1 MLIRRPSRTRSG
13 SLGAAPAGPAGSRR
27 HRAIGAAAALL
38 LTALAV
44 QLPQQGSAVA
54 ADSGPA
60 AESEP
65 LCGTPQPGHFGCFA
79 VRQSDA
85 TGGRGA
91 RSAGPEGFGP
101 ADLRSAYSLPA
112 DGGAGATIAV
122 VAAYDN
128 PNAEQDLAAY
138 RAQYGLPPCTSET
151 GCLRKVDQRGGTD
164 YPQPNDGWA
173 GEISLDLDMVSAV
186 APKAH
191 ILLVEA
197 DSSATDDL
205 GAAVN
210 TAVAMGARYVSN
222 SYGAYY
228 DGPDLAALDAAYFD
242 HPGTAVVFASGDY
255 GHGLSYP
262 ASSPYVTSVGG
273 TSLSR
278 SDAGARGWTETV
290 WSGTGSGC
298 SAYQPKPS
306 FQTGTG
312 CDRRSVADVS
322 AVADPETGVAVYNTY
337 SGGGWGVYGGTS
349 ASAPIIAGLYALAGT
364 PVDGTY
370 PAAYP
375 YRSPGALNDVTTG
388 SNAHCSDDAPCDPD
402 GPPACEPANSC
413 TAGPGYDGPTGL
425 GTPKGV
431 GAFRPGPHGTVTGKV
446 TDKATGKALSGAT
459 VRLGAHS
466 AVTGADGRWS
476 LAAPTGTYTLTVD
489 AFGYARKNLGETTLA
504 DGAELT
510 RNAALSA
517 VPTATVS
524 GTVRDGGGH
533 GWGLYARLTVDGVPG
548 TVHTDPRTGRYS
560 VRLERGRTY
569 TLRAT
574 GLYPGYRPAETKVE
588 LGSSSRTADLALP
601 LVGTGALP
609 PGYAV
614 EYGGGGFQSFDTAAK
629 PAGWSIVNHTDA
641 GGWGFDDPLTRG
653 NQTGGDGG
661 FAQVDDYALGW
672 GEVDTELISPE
683 YDLSKETRPTLEFDT
698 ALPSLWRF
706 NDPTADID
714 VSTDGGDHWENL
726 WHHTDVVEG
735 PSHQTVALTAYA
747 GKPSVRLRFH
757 FAGSLTGIWQLDN
770 VAVGTRS
777 LVTVPGGLLTG
788 RVTDANTGAGVVGA
802 TVSAAKTPQDSGRSI
817 ASPDDPAVGDGL
829 YWAFSSRTGRQE
841 FTAGLPAFGYPA
853 GTSTVKV
860 EADAVTSADFALRP
874 SRLKASPGAVGVT
887 VPWGGKKTV
896 TVKVRNT
903 GGAPASLTVGEQ
915 AVALTSARMPGAPR
929 ERTAARPDPLDVAT
943 ATAAAPGGA
952 AGATGGEAWQPLA
965 DLPQPMTGGIA
976 AANDGV
982 LYSGLGQTP
991 DGQWTTALRSY
1002 DRATATW
1009 KDLAPAITKRSG
1021 AAYGFVRG
1029 KLYVVGG
1036 KNRAG
1041 TPIAGG
1047 EVYDPATDTW
1057 SRIADAPKAYGNSA
1071 AAAVGDRL
1079 YVVGGCTSVSCGT
1092 RDVQVYDPA
1101 GDTWSTG
1108 PAYPV
1113 PTSWQSCGTVDGT
1126 LYCAGGV
1133 HQGDGQPPHATAAG
1147 YALDRAAGRWTPI
1160 ADPPVDFWGAATAVG
1175 AGRLMAAGGVLV
1187 GAAAVTNEAYA
1198 YDPAADTWSA
1208 LPNLPQPLYAA
1219 AGAPGWSVVGGQSA
1233 DRVMQ
1238 TSALELPGYDAP
1250 HGDVAWLAGRASSSS
1265 VGAGRTAELT
1275 VTVDAR
1281 AMGPADAG
1289 AHRARLVVDSD
1300 GPYASV
1306 TVPVTMTVVAP
1317 PGWTRL
1323 SGTVSGSGR
1332 HGGTTPLAGAT
1343 VRVGS
1348 GAGAHTL
1355 STAADGTYRLWLPP
1369 SGGGVP
1375 LAVSAEGY
1383 RSAERTVRP
1392 RGRDAV
1398 TVDVVLTR
1406 R

>member
-1 MLIRRPSRTRSG
+1 MPVPRPSRALFRSSRG
-13 SLGAAPAGPAGSRR
+13 APARPTGSRWQR
-27 HRAIGAAAALL
+27 VTGTAAALL

-44 QLPQQGSAVA
+44 QLSQQGSAVA
-54 ADSGPA
+54 DDSAPA
-60 AESEP
+60 TQS

-79 VRQSDA
+79 VRQADSA
-85 TGGRGA
+85 GTRGA
-91 RSAGPEGFGP
+91 RSAAPDGFGP
-101 ADLRSAYSLPA
+101 ADLRSAYDLPEE
-112 DGGAGATIAV
+112 GGAGATIAV
-122 VAAYDN
+122 VAAFDN
-128 PNAEQDLAAY
+128 PYAEQDLAAY
-138 RAQYGLPPCTSET
+138 RAQYGLPPCTSDD
-151 GCLRKVDQRGGTD
+151 GCFRKVDQRGGTD

-197 DSSATDDL
+197 DSNSTDDL
-205 GAAVN
+205 GTAVN

-222 SYGAYY
+222 SYGSYY
-228 DGPDLAALDAAYFD
+228 DGPDLAALDGAYFD
-242 HPGTAVVFASGDY
+242 HPGTALVFASGDY

-278 SDAGARGWTETV
+278 SDSGARGWTETV
-290 WSGTGSGC
+290 WSGSGSGC
-298 SAYQPKPS
+298 SAYQPKPA

-322 AVADPETGVAVYNTY
+322 AVADPDTGVAVYNTY

-364 PVDGTY
+364 PVEGTY

-375 YRSPGALNDVTTG
+375 YRTPGALNDVTAG
-388 SNAHCSDDAPCDPD
+388 SNGHCSNGAPCGPD
-402 GPPACEPANSC
+402 DPPACEPANSC

-446 TDKATGKALSGAT
+446 TDKATGKAVSGAT
-459 VRLGAHS
+459 VRLGTHT
-466 AVTGADGRWS
+466 AVTAADGRWS
-476 LAAPTGTYTLTVD
+476 LAAPTGTYPLTVD
-489 AFGYARKNLGETTLA
+489 AFGYAQRNLGEVTLA
-504 DGAELT
+504 DGAELV
-510 RNAALSA
+510 RDAALAA

-548 TVHTDPRTGRYS
+548 AVHTDPRTGRYS
-560 VRLERGRTY
+560 VRLERGKTY
-569 TLRAT
+569 ALRAT
-574 GLYPGYRPAETKVE
+574 GLYPGYRPAETKVV
-588 LGSSSRTADLALP
+588 LGSSAKTADLTLP
-601 LVGTGALP
+601 LVSTGTLP
-609 PGYAV
+609 PGYAFD
-614 EYGGGGFQSFDTAAK
+614 YAGGGFQSFDTASK
-629 PAGWSIVNHTDA
+629 PAGWSIVNHTDS

-672 GEVDTELISPE
+672 GEVDTELISPD
-683 YDLSKETRPTLEFDT
+683 YDLSAQTRPTLEFDT

-735 PSHQTVALTAYA
+735 PSHQTVPLAAYA

-802 TVSAAKTPQDSGRSI
+802 TVSAAKAPQDSGRSI
-817 ASPDDPAVGDGL
+817 ATPDDPAVGDGL
-829 YWAFSSRTGRQE
+829 YWAFSSRTGRRE
-841 FTAGLPAFGYPA
+841 FTAGLPGFGYPA

-860 EADAVTSADFALRP
+860 KDEAVTTADFALRP
-874 SRLKASPGAVGVT
+874 SRLKATPEAVGVT
-887 VPWGGKKTV
+887 VPWGEKKTV

-903 GGAPASLTVGEQ
+903 GGAPASLAVGEQ
-915 AVALTSARMPGAPR
+915 AVADTSARLPGAVR
-929 ERTAARPDPLDVAT
+929 QRTAARPDPLDS
-943 ATAAAPGGA
+943 ATAATTASGRATA
-952 AGATGGEAWQPLA
+952 ATAGQAWQPLA

-976 AANDGV
+976 AAYDGV
-982 LYSGLGQTP
+982 LYTGLGQTP

-1002 DRATATW
+1002 DPATASW
-1009 KDLAPAITKRSG
+1009 KDLAPAVTKRSG
-1021 AAYGFVRG
+1021 AAYAFVRG

-1041 TPIAGG
+1041 APIAGG
-1047 EVYDPATDTW
+1047 EVYDPASDTW
-1057 SRIADAPKAYGNSA
+1057 SRIADAPKAYGSSA

-1079 YVVGGCTSVSCGT
+1079 YVIGGCTSFSCGT

-1101 GDTWSTG
+1101 ADTWSLG

-1113 PTSWQSCGTVDGT
+1113 PSSWQSCGTVDGT

-1133 HQGDGQPPHATAAG
+1133 HQGDGQPPHATAVG
-1147 YALDRAAGRWTPI
+1147 YALDRAAGRWTAI
-1160 ADPPVDFWGAATAVG
+1160 ADPPVDFWGAATA
-1175 AGRLMAAGGVLV
+1175 AASGRLMAAGGVLA
-1187 GAAAVTNEAYA
+1187 GAGAVTNEAYA
-1198 YDPAADTWSA
+1198 YDPGTDTWSA
-1208 LPNLPQPLYAA
+1208 LPNLPQPLYGA
-1219 AGAPGWSVVGGQSA
+1219 AGAPGWSVLGGLSA

-1250 HGDVAWLAGRASSSS
+1250 HGDVAWLAGKASASS
-1265 VGAGRTAELT
+1265 VAAGRTAELT
-1275 VTVDAR
+1275 VTVDAGS
-1281 AMGPADAG
+1281 MGPADAG
-1289 AHRARLVVDSD
+1289 VHQARLVIDSD

-1317 PGWTRL
+1317 SGWTHL
-1323 SGTVSGSGR
+1323 SGTVSGAGR
-1332 HGGTTPLAGAT
+1332 HGGTTPLPGAT
-1343 VRVGS
+1343 VRVGT
-1348 GAGAHTL
+1348 GTGAHTL
-1355 STAADGTYRLWLPP
+1355 STAVDGTYQLWLPRAGRAV
-1369 SGGGVP
+1369 S
-1375 LAVSAEGY
+1375 LTVSAEGY
-1383 RSAERTVRP
+1383 LTAERTVRP
-1392 RGRDAV
+1392 RGCDAV
-1398 TVDVVLTR
+1398 TADVVLTKR
-1406 R
+1406 

>member
-1 MLIRRPSRTRSG
+1 MPRLPRPLAEYLRGAPARPSRPRWRQTTG
-13 SLGAAPAGPAGSRR
+13 T
-27 HRAIGAAAALL
+27 AAALL
-38 LTALAV
+38 LAALAV
-44 QLPQQGSAVA
+44 QVPHQSPAVA
-54 ADSGPA
+54 DDAEA
-60 AESEP
+60 ATQS
-65 LCGTPQPGHFGCFA
+65 LCGTPQPGHFSCFA
-79 VRQSDA
+79 VRRTD
-85 TGGRGA
+85 TGSAHGA
-91 RSAGPEGFGP
+91 RSAAPEGFGP
-101 ADLRSAYSLPA
+101 ADLRSAYDLPA
-112 DGGAGATIAV
+112 DGGAGATIAI

-128 PNAEQDLAAY
+128 PTAEQDLAAY
-138 RAQYGLPPCTSET
+138 RAQYDLPPCTPDN
-151 GCLRKVDQRGGTD
+151 GCFRKVDQRGGTD

-197 DSSATDDL
+197 DSSATDEL
-205 GAAVN
+205 GSAVN

-228 DGPDLAALDAAYFD
+228 DGPDLGALDAAYFD
-242 HPGTAVVFASGDY
+242 HPGTAVVFASGDD

-278 SDAGARGWTETV
+278 SDTGARGWTETV

-298 SAYQPKPS
+298 SAYQPKPA

-312 CDRRSVADVS
+312 CDKRSVADVS
-322 AVADPETGVAVYNTY
+322 AVADPDTGVAVYNTY
-337 SGGGWGVYGGTS
+337 SGGGWAVYGGTS
-349 ASAPIIAGLYALAGT
+349 ASAPIITGLYALAGT
-364 PVDGTY
+364 PVEGTY
-370 PAAYP
+370 PAGYP
-375 YRSPGALNDVTTG
+375 YRTPGALNDVTTG
-388 SNAHCSDDAPCDPD
+388 SNAHCSDDAPCGPD
-402 GPPACEPANSC
+402 TAPACEPANSC

-425 GTPKGV
+425 GTPHGV

-446 TDKATGKALSGAT
+446 TDKATGKAVSGAT
-459 VRLGAHS
+459 VRLGALS
-466 AVTGADGRWS
+466 AVTGADGKWS
-476 LAAPTGTYTLTVD
+476 LAAPTGPYPLRVN
-489 AFGYARKNLGETTLA
+489 AFGYSDKDLGTVTLT
-504 DGAELT
+504 DGTQLT
-510 RNAALSA
+510 RNAALAA
-517 VPTATVS
+517 VPTTTVS

-548 TVHTDPRTGRYS
+548 TVHTDPSTGRYS
-560 VRLERGRTY
+560 VRLERGKTY
-569 TLRAT
+569 TLHAT
-574 GLYPGYRPAETKVE
+574 ALYPGYRPADTKVV
-588 LGSSSRTADLALP
+588 LGSSPRTADLTLP
-601 LVGTGALP
+601 LVGSGTLP

-614 EYGGGGFQSFDTAAK
+614 DYHGGGYQSFDTAAK

-653 NQTGGDGG
+653 NQTGGNGG

-672 GEVDTELISPE
+672 GEVDTELISPT
-683 YDLSKETRPTLEFDT
+683 YDFSAQTRPALEFDT

-714 VSTDGGDHWENL
+714 VSTDNGDHWQNL

-735 PSHQTVALTAYA
+735 PSHQVVPLTAYA
-747 GKPSVRLRFH
+747 GKSSVRLRFH

-770 VAVGTRS
+770 IAVGTRS

-788 RVTDANTGAGVVGA
+788 RVTDANTSAAVVGA
-802 TVSAAKTPQDSGRSI
+802 TVSAAKAPEDSGHSI
-817 ASPDDPAVGDGL
+817 ATPDDPAVGDGL

-841 FTAGLPAFGYPA
+841 FTAALPAFGYPT
-853 GTSTVKV
+853 GTSAVTVK
-860 EADAVTSADFALRP
+860 ADAVTAADFALRP
-874 SRLKASPGAVGVT
+874 SRLKATPGAVGVT

-896 TVKVRNT
+896 TVNVRNT
-903 GGAPASLTVGEQ
+903 GGAPASLAVGEQ
-915 AVALTSARMPGAPR
+915 AVAGTPARMSGALR
-929 ERTAARPDPLDVAT
+929 ERTAARPDPLGVAT
-943 ATAAAPGGA
+943 ATATAADRTT
-952 AGATGGEAWQPLA
+952 GATSGQAWQPLA

-976 AANDGV
+976 AAYDGI
-982 LYSGLGQTP
+982 LYTGLGQTP
-991 DGQWTTALRSY
+991 DGQWTTALHSY
-1002 DRATATW
+1002 DPATATW
-1009 KDLAPAITKRSG
+1009 KDLAPAVTKRSG

-1047 EVYDPATDTW
+1047 EVYDPASDTW

-1079 YVVGGCTSVSCGT
+1079 YVIGGCTSLSCGT

-1101 GDTWSTG
+1101 GDTWSPG
-1108 PAYPV
+1108 PAYPL

-1133 HQGDGQPPHATAAG
+1133 HQGDGQPPHATAVG

-1160 ADPPVDFWGAATAVG
+1160 ADPPVDFWGAATASG
-1175 AGRLMAAGGVLV
+1175 GGRLMAAGGVLV

-1198 YDPAADTWSA
+1198 YDPAADAWSA

-1219 AGAPGWSVVGGQSA
+1219 AGAPGWSVLGGLSA
-1233 DRVMQ
+1233 DRLMQ

-1250 HGDVAWLAGRASSSS
+1250 HGDVTWLAAKAGSTS

-1275 VTVDAR
+1275 VTVDAGD
-1281 AMGPADAG
+1281 MGPADAG
-1289 AHRARLVVDSD
+1289 VHQARLIIDSD

-1317 PGWTRL
+1317 PGWTHL
-1323 SGTVSGSGR
+1323 SGTVSGAGQ
-1332 HGGTTPLAGAT
+1332 HGGNTPLAGAT
-1343 VRVGS
+1343 VRVGT
-1348 GAGAHTL
+1348 GTGAHTL
-1355 STAADGTYRLWLPP
+1355 STGVDGTYHLWLPDAGP
-1369 SGGGVP
+1369 AVS
-1375 LAVSAEGY
+1375 LTVSAEGY
-1383 RSAERTVRP
+1383 RTAERTVRT

-1398 TVDVVLTR
+1398 TADVVLTR

>member
-1 MLIRRPSRTRSG
+1 MT
-13 SLGAAPAGPAGSRR
+13 
-27 HRAIGAAAALL
+27 GAAAALL
-38 LTALAV
+38 LAVLAV
-44 QLPQQGSAVA
+44 QVPQQSPAVA
-54 ADSGPA
+54 DDTGPA
-60 AESEP
+60 TES

-79 VRQSDA
+79 VRQTQGA
-85 TGGRGA
+85 GGAGA
-91 RSAGPEGFGP
+91 RSAAPEGFGP
-101 ADLRSAYSLPA
+101 ADLRSAYGLPE
-112 DGGAGATIAV
+112 DGGAGATVAV

-138 RAQYGLPPCTSET
+138 RARYGLPPCTADD
-151 GCLRKVDQRGGTD
+151 GCFRKVDQRGGTD
-164 YPQPNDGWA
+164 LPLPNDGWA

-210 TAVAMGARYVSN
+210 TAVALGARYVSN

-262 ASSPYVTSVGG
+262 ASSPFVTSVGG
-273 TSLSR
+273 TSLRR
-278 SDAGARGWTETV
+278 SDTGARGWTETV

-298 SAYQPKPS
+298 SAYQPKPA

-322 AVADPETGVAVYNTY
+322 AVADPDTGVAVYNTY

-364 PVDGTY
+364 PVAGTY

-375 YRSPGALNDVTTG
+375 YRTPDALNDVTAG

-402 GPPACEPANSC
+402 TAPPCDPANSC
-413 TAGPGYDGPTGL
+413 VAGPGYDGPTGL

-431 GAFRPGPHGTVTGKV
+431 DAFRAGPHGTVGGKV
-446 TDKATGKALSGAT
+446 TDRATGKALSGAT
-459 VRLGAHS
+459 VRLGTLTART
-466 AVTGADGRWS
+466 AADGRWS
-476 LAAPTGTYTLTVD
+476 LAAPAGSYALTVD
-489 AFGYARKNLGETTLA
+489 AFGYDRKDLGTVALA

-510 RNAALSA
+510 RNAALAA

-533 GWGLYARLTVDGVPG
+533 GWGVYARLTVDGVPG
-548 TVHTDPRTGRYS
+548 TVYTDPATGRYS
-560 VRLERGRTY
+560 VRLERGKTY

-574 GLYPGYRPAETKVE
+574 GLYPGYRPAETQVV
-588 LGSSSRTADLALP
+588 LGSSPRTADLALP
-601 LVGTGALP
+601 LVGSGALP

-614 EYGGGGFQSFDTAAK
+614 DYHGGGFQSFDTAAT
-629 PAGWSIVNHTDA
+629 PAGWSVVNHTGA

-653 NQTGGDGG
+653 NQSGGDGG

-672 GEVDTELISPE
+672 GEVDTELISPS
-683 YDLSKETRPTLEFDT
+683 YDFSAQTRPALEFDT

-714 VSTDGGDHWENL
+714 VSTDGGDNWENL

-735 PSHQTVALTAYA
+735 PSHQTVPLTDYA
-747 GKPSVRLRFH
+747 GKSSVRLRFH

-788 RVTDANTGAGVVGA
+788 RVTDANTGAGIAGA
-802 TVSAAKTPQDSGRSI
+802 AVSAAEAPQDGGRSI
-817 ASPDDPAVGDGL
+817 ATPDDPAVGDGL

-853 GTSTVKV
+853 RTSGVTVK
-860 EADAVTSADFALRP
+860 AGAVTAADFALHP
-874 SRLKASPGAVGVT
+874 SRLKAVPGSVGVT
-887 VPWGGKKTV
+887 VPWGGKRTV

-903 GGAPASLTVGEQ
+903 GGAPASLAVGEQ
-915 AVALTSARMPGAPR
+915 AVADAPRAAGAAR
-929 ERTAARPDPLDVAT
+929 ERTAASPDPLGTT
-943 ATAAAPGGA
+943 ATAVAAEGRAGGA
-952 AGATGGEAWQPLA
+952 TAGQAWQPLA
-965 DLPQPMTGGIA
+965 DLPQPMSGGIA
-976 AANDGV
+976 AAYDGV
-982 LYSGLGQTP
+982 LYAGLGQTP

-1002 DRATATW
+1002 DPATAAW
-1009 KDLAPAITKRSG
+1009 KDLAPAVTKRTG

-1041 TPIAGG
+1041 APIAGG
-1047 EVYDPATDTW
+1047 EVYDPAADTW
-1057 SRIADAPKAYGNSA
+1057 SRIADAPKAYGSSA

-1079 YVVGGCTSVSCGT
+1079 YVVGGCTSFTCGS

-1101 GDTWSTG
+1101 SDTWSAG
-1108 PAYPV
+1108 PAYPL
-1113 PTSWQSCGTVDGT
+1113 PTSWQSCGTVEGT

-1198 YDPAADTWSA
+1198 YDPGTNAWSA

-1219 AGAPGWSVVGGQSA
+1219 AGAPGWSVLGGLSA

-1238 TSALELPGYDAP
+1238 SSALELPGYDSP
-1250 HGDVAWLAGRASSSS
+1250 HGDVAWLAGKAGSAS
-1265 VGAGRTAELT
+1265 VAAGGTAELR

-1281 AMGPADAG
+1281 GMGPADAG
-1289 AHRARLVVDSD
+1289 VHRARLVVDSD
-1300 GPYASV
+1300 GPYGSV

-1317 PGWTRL
+1317 PGWTHL
-1323 SGTVSGSGR
+1323 SGTVSGAGR
-1332 HGGTTPLAGAT
+1332 HGGSTPLAGAT
-1343 VRVGS
+1343 VRVGT
-1348 GAGAHTL
+1348 GTGAHTL
-1355 STAADGTYRLWLPP
+1355 STAVDGTYQLWLPAAGRTVAL
-1369 SGGGVP
+1369 SVG
-1375 LAVSAEGY
+1375 AEGY
-1383 RSAERTVRP
+1383 RTAERTVRP
-1392 RGRDAV
+1392 GGRDAV
-1398 TVDVVLTR
+1398 TADVVLTR